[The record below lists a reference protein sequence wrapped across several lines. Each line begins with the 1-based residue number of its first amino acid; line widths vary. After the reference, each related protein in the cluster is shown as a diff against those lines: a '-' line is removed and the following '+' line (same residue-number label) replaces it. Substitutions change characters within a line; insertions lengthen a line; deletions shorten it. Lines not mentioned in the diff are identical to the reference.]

1 MDLKIAAVDE
11 LCRSCREL
19 CQSCTGRCRLRTR
32 AGGPCCETYVSEGR
46 ADESTGRAD
55 AGAPQRAGG
64 GAVSPVLDT
73 AFVSP
78 GDREEVV
85 RNAVWESVVAVDID
99 HGPPAEEMSVR
110 IGLGAVGPMRICS
123 ARATAVTI
131 HRTAPLARRDDEEPA
146 VFLGLQV
153 SGSSLV
159 AQRGRECVLRAGEF
173 AVYESIAPYT
183 LLFDEGVD
191 HHFLRFPRSTLA
203 LPDRLLRDTGALALG
218 PGNPV
223 ARIAFDYFSRLATDD
238 TLHRGAHA
246 EAVVTPSVELL
257 RAVLTS
263 QQGAADLARGPM
275 EATLG
280 LRITRYIRQHLAD
293 RDLSA
298 ARIAA
303 AHGISV
309 RHLYAVLARSGISL
323 GDHVRA
329 QRLAECR
336 RELAGP
342 HGGAQT
348 IAAIGR
354 RWGFV
359 DAAHFSKVFKRA
371 YGLTPRDWRG
381 LHHPR

>member
-1 MDLKIAAVDE
+1 M
-11 LCRSCREL
+11 
-19 CQSCTGRCRLRTR
+19 
-32 AGGPCCETYVSEGR
+32 
-46 ADESTGRAD
+46 
-55 AGAPQRAGG
+55 
-64 GAVSPVLDT
+64 
-73 AFVSP
+73 
-78 GDREEVV
+78 
-85 RNAVWESVVAVDID
+85 
-99 HGPPAEEMSVR
+99 
-110 IGLGAVGPMRICS
+110 
-123 ARATAVTI
+123 
-131 HRTAPLARRDDEEPA
+131 
-146 VFLGLQV
+146 
-153 SGSSLV
+153 
-159 AQRGRECVLRAGEF
+159 LRAGEF
-173 AVYESIAPYT
+173 AVYELIAPYT

-203 LPDRLLRDTGALALG
+203 LPDRSLRDTGTLALG

-223 ARIAFDYFSRLATDD
+223 ARAAFDYFSRLATDD
-238 TLHRGAHA
+238 ILHRGVRA

-263 QQGAADLARGPM
+263 QRGAADLARGPM
-275 EATLG
+275 EATPG

-323 GDHVRA
+323 RDHVHP

-342 HGGAQT
+342 HGRART
-348 IAAIGR
+348 IAAIGQ

-371 YGLTPRDWRG
+371 YGMTPRDWRG